1 MPFAALSAA
10 LALALGASPSVYVQH
25 ATAKIRPADSPGSA
39 TTAVIKAARNEFEA
53 FQVAVHGGSAGL
65 TGVQASAPVL
75 VGPGGAAIPAANVRL
90 YREALITTRYAS
102 TQDVSTGA
110 WPDALV
116 PDVDETAN
124 EKRNAFPFDVP
135 ANETRAVWVE
145 VLVPPDAPAGG
156 YSGSLTVSGG
166 GGFSATVP
174 VALTVWPFTLP
185 STASLAS
192 TFGQGWDGLCQ
203 GYWGG
208 YSASQC
214 GDSGVERTHQQLAAF
229 MLDHRLSVDLVYTGP
244 ARSGSAYDWSSWDA
258 KYGPYFDG
266 TAPTRLA
273 GAKQTLI
280 RYVWDSQQAS
290 YSAWASHFKA
300 QGWFDRTFDYTCD
313 EPPATCAWADINT
326 RANLI
331 YGADPEF
338 RTLVT
343 TTVQQAQQQGVLG
356 SIDIL
361 APVINEMHDKSGT
374 FGGDQRSK
382 YDAFLTTPGKKLLWY
397 QSCMS
402 EGCSSGSGSKG
413 YDSYSTGWATLMID
427 APALRNRAQEWLSFL
442 YGIEGELYWETTF
455 AFNDGNDPW
464 TNQWYFGGNGDGTL
478 FYPGKTSKIGG
489 TTPVPVA
496 SIRLKMLREGME
508 DYEYLK
514 LVSDLGDAAF
524 ARSQAQKVATTPYSI
539 ASDPAALYSARE
551 ALAQRIV
558 ELTVAPAGADAGSA
572 PVDASRPAGPDAAAP
587 GPDAAA
593 PGPDA
598 AAPGPDAAAPGPDAA
613 GAGADAAARA
623 ADTGEAARDAA
634 SPGPDAEA
642 THMIDAGRP
651 TDVRDSGAASPRPD
665 AAFVEP
671 PIASSC
677 QTVAGAPFAS
687 LAILAASLL
696 RRRRLT
702 SATGTGTAS

>member
-1 MPFAALSAA
+1 MPFAVLSAA
-10 LALALGASPSVYVQH
+10 LALALGAQPSVYVQH
-25 ATAKIRPADSPGSA
+25 ATAKIRPADPPGS
-39 TTAVIKAARNEFEA
+39 TTSAVLEAARNEFEA
-53 FQVAVHGGSAGL
+53 FQVAVYAGTSAL
-65 TGVQASAPVL
+65 TGVQASAPAL
-75 VGPGGAAIPAANVRL
+75 VGPGGYAIPAANVRL

-102 TQDVSTGA
+102 TQDVATGA

-135 ANETRAVWVE
+135 ANETRVVWVD
-145 VLVPPDAPAGG
+145 VLVPANAPAGD
-156 YSGSLTVSGG
+156 YSGSMAIAGS

-174 VALTVWPFTLP
+174 VRLTVWPFTLP

-192 TFGQGWDGLCQ
+192 TFGQGWDAMCQ

-214 GDSGVERTHQQLAAF
+214 GDAGVERTHQQLAAF

-244 ARSGSAYDWSSWDA
+244 SKSGSSYDWATWDG
-258 KYGPYFDG
+258 KYAAYFDG

-273 GAKQTLI
+273 GARQTLI
-280 RYVWDSQQAS
+280 RYVWNSQQAS
-290 YSAWASHFKA
+290 YAAWASHFKA
-300 QGWFDRTFDYTCD
+300 KGWFDRTFDYTCD
-313 EPPATCAWADINT
+313 EPPATCAWSDINT

-331 YGADPEF
+331 HGADPEF

-343 TTVQQAQQQGVLG
+343 TTIQEAQQQGVLG
-356 SIDIL
+356 SIDVL
-361 APVINEMHDKSGT
+361 APVINQMHDKSGT
-374 FGGDQRSK
+374 YGGSQRSK
-382 YDAFLTTPGKKLLWY
+382 YNSFLTTPGNKLLWY

-402 EGCSSGSGSKG
+402 EGCSSSSGAKG
-413 YDSYSTGWATLMID
+413 YDSYSLGWATLMID
-427 APALRNRAQEWLSFL
+427 APAIRNRAQEWLSYL

-455 AFNDGNDPW
+455 AFNGGNDPW

-478 FYPGKTSKIGG
+478 LYPGKTSKIGG

-514 LVSDLGDAAF
+514 LVTDLGDAAF
-524 ARSQAQKVATTPYSI
+524 ARSQAQQVATTPSSI
-539 ASDPAALYSARE
+539 ASDPAALYSARR

-558 ELTVAPAGADAGSA
+558 QLQQPAAGADAGSPPA
-572 PVDASRPAGPDAAAP
+572 DASVPAGPDAAQPGSDAAQPGPDASLDALDAATP

-593 PGPDA
+593 SGPDA
-598 AAPGPDAAAPGPDAA
+598 GVTLVIDAGHSEER
-613 GAGADAAARA
+613 ADAATSA
-623 ADTGEAARDAA
+623 
-634 SPGPDAEA
+634 
-642 THMIDAGRP
+642 
-651 TDVRDSGAASPRPD
+651 PRPD
-665 AAFVEP
+665 AAAVTEP

-677 QTVAGAPFAS
+677 QTVPGAPLAS
-687 LAILAASLL
+687 LALLGAALL

-702 SATGTGTAS
+702 GSGRAG